1 MLRNTVKGAC
11 KVLINGSERVA
22 YLSKLLNREV
32 CIVDLDTIG
41 CPRACEWPPHPPP
54 DRDEIDGPWP
64 QNLGKYPYEMRLKLL
79 LHCPHWQHQYLAEQ
93 ACNACFKCALKQALT
108 YRDWY
113 KQRNRTPA
121 NRPISFSSSDDEDD
135 DEVVVPSPITTTT
148 TVNDDTNDESDNG
161 CKSSGFC
168 FGGCSY
174 VKCK

>member
-1 MLRNTVKGAC
+1 MC
-11 KVLINGSERVA
+11 
-22 YLSKLLNREV
+22 
-32 CIVDLDTIG
+32 
-41 CPRACEWPPHPPP
+41 
-54 DRDEIDGPWP
+54 
-64 QNLGKYPYEMRLKLL
+64 
-79 LHCPHWQHQYLAEQ
+79 AE
-93 ACNACFKCALKQALT
+93 AEALT

-113 KQRNRTPA
+113 KQHNRTPA
-121 NRPISFSSSDDEDD
+121 NRPIPFSSSDDEDDDSYHDSDDSIVTFDSGYEPMWRPIFVNDDDD